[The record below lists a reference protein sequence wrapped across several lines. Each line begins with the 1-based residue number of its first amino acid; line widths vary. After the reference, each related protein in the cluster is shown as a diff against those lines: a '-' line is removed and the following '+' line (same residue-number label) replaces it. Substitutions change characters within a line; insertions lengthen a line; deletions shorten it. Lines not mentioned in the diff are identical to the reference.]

1 MDALRDLAME
11 NIDYLVDSGFTKPV
25 TKIDLTHKEQ
35 IVKTVA
41 LHGVI
46 LVSIAGLSQFREGLY
61 NVEK

>member
-1 MDALRDLAME
+1 ME

-25 TKIDLTHKEQ
+25 TKIDLAHKEQ

-46 LVSIAGLSQFREGLY
+46 LVSLAELSQF
-61 NVEK
+61 